1 WRRRAYALLGRD
13 RSDDRRRPG
22 SVDRA
27 GMTARALF
35 GVKIRIAMLK
45 ELTLVDSV
53 SVPEGVVSRELD
65 GETVLLNLDT
75 GIYFGLDAV
84 ATDMW
89 RAMHSTKALGEA
101 VETVRTQYAADPVVL
116 RDDLLRLAN
125 QMLTKGLL
133 QVGSSTSP
141 PSGT

>member
-1 WRRRAYALLGRD
+1 MKEAGRCAGQPAL
-13 RSDDRRRPG
+13 
-22 SVDRA
+22 
-27 GMTARALF
+27 ARALF
-35 GVKIRIAMLK
+35 GVRIRIAMLK

-101 VETVRTQYAADPVVL
+101 VETVRAQYAADPVVL

-125 QMLTKGLL
+125 RMLTKGLL
-133 QVGSSTSP
+133 QVGSSPST

>member
-1 WRRRAYALLGRD
+1 M
-13 RSDDRRRPG
+13 P
-22 SVDRA
+22 
-27 GMTARALF
+27 
-35 GVKIRIAMLK
+35 K

-84 ATDMW
+84 GTDMW

-101 VETVRTQYAADPVVL
+101 VETVRAQYAADPVVL
-116 RDDLLRLAN
+116 RDDLLRLAH

-133 QVGSSTSP
+133 QVSSSTSS

>member
-1 WRRRAYALLGRD
+1 M
-13 RSDDRRRPG
+13 P
-22 SVDRA
+22 
-27 GMTARALF
+27 
-35 GVKIRIAMLK
+35 K

-84 ATDMW
+84 GTDMW
-89 RAMHSTKALGEA
+89 RAMHATQALGEA
-101 VETVRTQYAADPVVL
+101 VETVRAQYAADPVVL

-133 QVGSSTSP
+133 QVSSSTSS